1 MTDASKDIVSVRSL
15 TKSYGATSVLKGVD
29 FSVAR
34 GEIHALLGGNGAGKS
49 TLIRIITGT
58 AAKDGGELVFRDT
71 AGNILTEAEGRRK
84 VAVVHQELALLP
96 HLTVAENIALPHFRK
111 GSRIYDG
118 RTAASQAYSALS
130 MIDRDFARAAL
141 NRFVGDLSLHE
152 GQMVEIARA
161 LSSGAELILLDEPT
175 ANLTAAETERL
186 FGVLRRLTRENGLS
200 VVFVSHRMKEI
211 RQIAHVCSIIRDG
224 RTVVRSV
231 PTTELTDL
239 AIVEHMGQAQA
250 QTTAVAHSAR
260 SAPVASLSG
269 DPLTIAEEGFSVT
282 LQPGTILGVA
292 GAPAGPETLI
302 AALIGAAH
310 DKRWTVTR
318 AGWPDRFRS
327 PREAARLGAG
337 FVTGDRS
344 HRGILHSLPIIDNVL
359 ASRRVTRGSLFAAKR
374 EEVEC
379 LDLVQ
384 ALKVKAGSLWH
395 LPNTLSGGT
404 QQKLLLAR
412 WLNVPSRLL
421 VLEEPTRGVDIGTKR
436 EIYQLIR
443 DMATTGTAIVWWST
457 ENAELLEIC
466 DRVLAFDTDG
476 RSSGVIERDAL
487 SEDKLATLTGMAA

>member
-1 MTDASKDIVSVRSL
+1 MTEDQKNIVSVRSL
-15 TKSYGATSVLKGVD
+15 TKAYGATAVLKGID

-58 AAKDGGELVFRDT
+58 ATKDGGELFFRD
-71 AGNILTEAEGRRK
+71 ASGNLLSETDGRLK

-111 GSRIYDG
+111 GSRLYD
-118 RTAASQAYSALS
+118 RRLATRQAHDALS
-130 MIDRDFARAAL
+130 MIDRDFAAVAL
-141 NRFVGDLSLHE
+141 NRLVGDLSLHE

-175 ANLTAAETERL
+175 ANLTAIETERL
-186 FGVLRRLTRENGLS
+186 FGVLRRLARDNGLS

-211 RQIAHVCSIIRDG
+211 RQIANVCSIIRDG
-224 RTVVRSV
+224 RTVVKSV
-231 PTTELTDL
+231 PTGDLTDR
-239 AIVEHMGQAQA
+239 AIVEHMGQAHVMAAPRAIRVA
-250 QTTAVAHSAR
+250 QQSMA
-260 SAPVASLSG
+260 G
-269 DPLTIAEEGFSVT
+269 EPLTITEDGFSVV

-302 AALIGAAH
+302 AALVGAAH
-310 DKRWTVTR
+310 AKRWTVTR
-318 AGWPDRFRS
+318 AGWPARFRS
-327 PREAARLGAG
+327 PHQAARLGAG
-337 FVTGDRS
+337 FVTGDRA

-359 ASRRVTRGSLFAAKR
+359 ASRRVTRGSLFARKH
-374 EEVEC
+374 EGVEC
-379 LDLVQ
+379 LDLMQ

-412 WLNVPSRLL
+412 WLNLPSRLL

-443 DMATTGTAIVWWST
+443 DMAATGTAIVWWST
-457 ENAELLEIC
+457 ENAELLEVC
-466 DRVLAFDTDG
+466 DRVLAFDTEG
-476 RSSGVIERDAL
+476 RSSGVIERDQL
-487 SEDKLATLTGMAA
+487 SEDRLATLTGMAA